1 MRLVGARGT
10 DRLVGTEDDP
20 RQVVLVRLEGR
31 SDATIRIADVRLAS
45 SAIPVKHVS
54 GAPFPLR
61 PASPAQPL
69 WWNTQGMPDTIH
81 RH

>member
-1 MRLVGARGT
+1 MRLVDARGT

-31 SDATIRIADVRLAS
+31 SDATIRIAGVRLAS
-45 SAIPVKHVS
+45 PARPV
-54 GAPFPLR
+54 
-61 PASPAQPL
+61 
-69 WWNTQGMPDTIH
+69 WWNTQAMPDTIH